1 MKMPTGVTKLA
12 AIVAVTIC
20 LLPALLCGAPGLL
33 EQSGIAIAHSDYFI
47 CLKDGAV
54 VCLSGE

>member
-1 MKMPTGVTKLA
+1 MPTGVTKLA

-20 LLPALLCGAPGLL
+20 LLPTPLWGAPGLL